1 MVEADN
7 RLEAFRRLLRDVRAC
22 TVCAARLPLGPRPVV
37 QAAPSATLLIV
48 GQAPGTRVH
57 ESGVAWSDP
66 SGERLRDWTGID
78 PATFYDPAKI
88 ALMPMGFCYPGRSPS
103 GGDAPPRP
111 ECAPKWH
118 KSIRAHLPEIRLTLL
133 VGGYAQK
140 AYLGGAA
147 TLTDAVR
154 DFERAPPGLFV
165 LPHPSWRSTG
175 WMRRNPWFETDVLPA
190 LRARV
195 AFALARGGAVRD

>member
-1 MVEADN
+1 MALDDDPN
-7 RLEAFRRLLRDVRAC
+7 RAFERLLGEVRAC
-22 TVCAARLPLGPRPVV
+22 TVCASHLPLGPRPVV
-37 QAAPSATLLIV
+37 QAAPSATLLII

-111 ECAPKWH
+111 ECAPLWH
-118 KSIRAHLPEIRLTLL
+118 APIRAHLPAVRLTLL

-140 AYLGGAA
+140 AYLAGAA

-154 DFERAPPGLFV
+154 DFEGAPPGLFV

-175 WMRRNPWFETDVLPA
+175 WMRRNPWFETDVLPM

-195 AFALARGGAVRD
+195 DAALSGR